1 MNRPRATSTLG
12 RCRGGPRRHRGR
24 HAGRAAP
31 LTALRRTAPHH
42 VSATRD
48 KPGRVR
54 FRARARVRVRVRVR
68 VRPLARTRHVHDT
81 PTTRLQA
88 ALLLAAFCA
97 SGGSLRRRSRRAPLA
112 QVRRLSA
119 QLGAARRSS
128 AQLGSA
134 PLSSKRSQAQ
144 PSAAKRSQAQPSA
157 AKRTS
162 PAPRRSCRRVP
173 PRATLGAR
181 AAPPTP
187 WAVVPGA
194 APPLYGPF
202 RPAPRRRA
210 APLSPSASIPRPSS
224 TTPLDTRRADKPPA
238 AAHLAHLGLT
248 ATSAI
253 GDRICPRQPSCR
265 PRRRRGRR
273 RGRIVRL
280 VDAAVAASVATR
292 AALAAAAAAAAAGR
306 HTAAAAAPIVPATA
320 S

>member
-1 MNRPRATSTLG
+1 MRSCEQASSDFHSWAVPRRAPPPPRPPRRPR
-12 RCRGGPRRHRGR
+12 CPPH
-24 HAGRAAP
+24 
-31 LTALRRTAPHH
+31 RTAPHRTTPRLCDPRQT
-42 VSATRD
+42 AC
-48 KPGRVR
+48 
-54 FRARARVRVRVRVR
+54 RVRVRVRVR
-68 VRPLARTRHVHDT
+68 VRPLARTRHVHDTSTTRPRHVHDT

-119 QLGAARRSS
+119 QLGVARRIS
-128 AQLGSA
+128 AL
-134 PLSSKRSQAQ
+134 
-144 PSAAKRSQAQPSA
+144 SA

-292 AALAAAAAAAAAGR
+292 AALAAAAAAAGR
-306 HTAAAAAPIVPATA
+306 HTAAAAAPIVPAAA